1 MNYYTLGNAFGSSE
15 FNFSE
20 FQPRQATNELSIR
33 NNNVRSPLEG
43 VTEEIGK
50 MPRDFNDTVSAR
62 SSVKQL
68 LNLDFNPSNRFS
80 RPEASKTGGM
90 YPQQGYARNQPLGL
104 AFDPDHPLNETPMP
118 IAGYY
123 DISQKNVFGNLM

>member
-1 MNYYTLGNAFGSSE
+1 MNYSTLNGAFGAQE

-20 FQPRQATNELSIR
+20 FTARQSTNELNIR
-33 NNNVRSPLEG
+33 NNNIREPLEG
-43 VTEEIGK
+43 LGDKLTF
-50 MPRDFNDTVSAR
+50 PRDLNDTVSAR
-62 SSVKQL
+62 NPIKQL

-80 RPEASKTGGM
+80 RVEASKTAGM

-104 AFDPDHPLNETPMP
+104 AFDPEHPLNLPVMP

-123 DISQKNVFGNLM
+123 DTTQKNILGNLP

>member
-1 MNYYTLGNAFGSSE
+1 MNYSTLNGAFGAQE

-20 FQPRQATNELSIR
+20 FTARQSTNELNIR
-33 NNNVRSPLEG
+33 NNNIREPLEG
-43 VTEEIGK
+43 LGDKLTF
-50 MPRDFNDTVSAR
+50 PRDLNDTVSAR
-62 SSVKQL
+62 NSAKQL

-80 RPEASKTGGM
+80 RIEASKTAGM

-104 AFDPDHPLNETPMP
+104 AFDPQHPLNLPVMP

-123 DISQKNVFGNLM
+123 DTTQKNILGNLP

>member
-1 MNYYTLGNAFGSSE
+1 MNYSTMNGAFGAKE
-15 FNFSE
+15 FNYSE
-20 FQPRQATNELSIR
+20 YFPRQATDELSIK
-33 NNNVRSPLEG
+33 NNNVRSPIAGLEDN
-43 VTEEIGK
+43 INQ
-50 MPRDFNDTVSAR
+50 MPRDFNDTISAR

-80 RPEASKTGGM
+80 RPEASRTAGM

-104 AFDPDHPLNETPMP
+104 AFDPEHPLNLPVMP

-123 DISQKNVFGNLM
+123 DLNQKNMFGNLM

>member
-1 MNYYTLGNAFGSSE
+1 MNYSTLNGAFGAQE

-20 FQPRQATNELSIR
+20 FTARQSTNELNIR
-33 NNNVRSPLEG
+33 NNNIREPLEG
-43 VTEEIGK
+43 LGDKLTF
-50 MPRDFNDTVSAR
+50 PRDLNDTVSAR
-62 SSVKQL
+62 NPIKQL

-80 RPEASKTGGM
+80 RVEASKTAGM

-104 AFDPDHPLNETPMP
+104 AFDPQHPLNLPVMP

-123 DISQKNVFGNLM
+123 DTTQKNILGNLP

>member
-1 MNYYTLGNAFGSSE
+1 
-15 FNFSE
+15 
-20 FQPRQATNELSIR
+20 
-33 NNNVRSPLEG
+33 
-43 VTEEIGK
+43 

-80 RPEASKTGGM
+80 RPEASKTAGM
-90 YPQQGYARNQPLGL
+90 YPKQGYARNQPLGL

-123 DISQKNVFGNLM
+123 DISQKNVFGNLA

>member
-1 MNYYTLGNAFGSSE
+1 MNYSTLNGAFGAQE

-20 FQPRQATNELSIR
+20 YSPRQATNELNIK

-43 VTEEIGK
+43 LGDRLTF
-50 MPRDFNDTVSAR
+50 PRDLNDTVSAR
-62 SSVKQL
+62 NPAKQL
-68 LNLDFNPSNRFS
+68 LNLDYNPFQHFS
-80 RPEASKTGGM
+80 RPEASKTAGM

-104 AFDPDHPLNETPMP
+104 AFDPEHPLNLPVMP

-123 DISQKNVFGNLM
+123 DTMQKNILGNLN

>member
-1 MNYYTLGNAFGSSE
+1 MNYSTLNGAFGAQEFTYSE
-15 FNFSE
+15 YF
-20 FQPRQATNELSIR
+20 PRQATNDLNIR

-43 VTEEIGK
+43 VGEPIAQ
-50 MPRDFNDTVSAR
+50 MPRDLNDTVSAR

-80 RPEASKTGGM
+80 RVEASKTAGM

-104 AFDPDHPLNETPMP
+104 AFDPEHPLNLPVMP

-123 DISQKNVFGNLM
+123 DLTQKNILGNLM